1 MDYAACYPGSH
12 MRPSPFLPVVL
23 ALAALASSARG
34 QALAPPPPAAD
45 IHNVYAWMTRDG
57 RLVNLAMTLSPFDQ
71 GAEFDS
77 NTLYV
82 FHLAAHEQTGGAELA
97 NTRII
102 CRFRS
107 KTDIECWIGSRYL
120 RGNPSNGF
128 GNTEVQIFAG
138 RRSDP
143 FFHDLDG
150 FENAAL
156 RMVQERQ
163 APIGRTG
170 CRLVTPAAAAA
181 VVADLTDPPHVDR
194 YEGENVLAL
203 VLQLRKSLLGVTSDA
218 TILSVWAST
227 HAKP

>member
-1 MDYAACYPGSH
+1 MQ
-12 MRPSPFLPVVL
+12 PSPFSPVIL
-23 ALAALASSARG
+23 ALVLAALASPAHG
-34 QALAPPPPAAD
+34 QAPTPPPPAAD

-57 RLVNLAMTLSPFDQ
+57 RQVNLAMTLSPFDQ

-82 FHLAAHEQTGGAELA
+82 FHLATHEQAASAELS

-107 KTDIECWIGSRYL
+107 KTDIECWIGTRYL

-128 GNTEVQIFAG
+128 GNSDVQIFAG
-138 RRSDP
+138 RRNDP

-150 FENAAL
+150 FENAAP
-156 RMVQERQ
+156 RMVLERQ
-163 APIGRTG
+163 APSSPTG
-170 CRLVTPAAAAA
+170 CRLVAPASAAA
-181 VVADLTDPPHVDR
+181 VLADLTGPPPVDR

-203 VLQLRKSLLGVTSDA
+203 ILQLRKSLLGVRPDA

-227 HAKP
+227 HARL